1 MRKTKNSYKKSYKKI
16 MENRTFLKTVVPL
29 FTNKPSKSENII
41 INKGDKSISDERKIL
56 SKV

>member
-1 MRKTKNSYKKSYKKI
+1 

-29 FTNKPSKSENII
+29 FTNKPSESENII
-41 INKGDKSISDERKIL
+41 INNGDKSISDERKIL